1 LSAPAFGQTYTIT
14 DLGDLGGYYSEAHGI
29 NGSGNVVGE
38 FEPTNSFYQHAF
50 YYHNGTN
57 TDIGSLG
64 PNNIYAIAYAINV
77 SNVIVGESSPTDP
90 NVAIRAF
97 VYSDGVMTDLGTL
110 AGTNLAGGYS
120 SAHGVNKLGQIVG
133 ESTTAFGPSAPTH
146 AFLYSGGSKTDLGA
160 LGGNYSNAR
169 GINDSGVI
177 VGESDF
183 VSQGVTNIHAFIYTN
198 GVMQDLS
205 NTLGGEYSSAAAI
218 NNAGV
223 IVGEADA
230 AVGGAINLHAF
241 LYRDRVMSDLGTLG
255 FTNSCASAVNSA
267 GQIVGYVGNTGND
280 LNAFLYNGST
290 MVNLNNYL
298 PPNSGW
304 LSLNT
309 ADGINDAGQ
318 ITGSGTLVNGDYHAF
333 LLTPSEPF
341 ITLSAPAMLTNGRFQ
356 LTVEGLSGER
366 FAIQGSTN
374 LTSGWVSLATN
385 TLSGTTTNFIDTSVS
400 NWRHFYRA
408 LLLP

>member
-1 LSAPAFGQTYTIT
+1 
-14 DLGDLGGYYSEAHGI
+14 
-29 NGSGNVVGE
+29 
-38 FEPTNSFYQHAF
+38 
-50 YYHNGTN
+50 
-57 TDIGSLG
+57 
-64 PNNIYAIAYAINV
+64 
-77 SNVIVGESSPTDP
+77 
-90 NVAIRAF
+90 
-97 VYSDGVMTDLGTL
+97 
-110 AGTNLAGGYS
+110 
-120 SAHGVNKLGQIVG
+120 
-133 ESTTAFGPSAPTH
+133 
-146 AFLYSGGSKTDLGA
+146 
-160 LGGNYSNAR
+160 
-169 GINDSGVI
+169 
-177 VGESDF
+177 
-183 VSQGVTNIHAFIYTN
+183 
-198 GVMQDLS
+198 MQDLS

-218 NNAGV
+218 NGAGV

-255 FTNSCASAVNSA
+255 FTNSSASAINSA

-374 LTSGWVSLATN
+374 LTSGWISLATN